1 MAKKQTFA
9 DKLKHVAQANTC
21 PVCGEVRQS
30 TLVVAPAASAVPGSM
45 RMRENRVAVCKCNR
59 KEVYG

>member
-9 DKLKHVAQANTC
+9 DKLTKSKAVASC
-21 PVCGEVRQS
+21 PVCSDPYQF
-30 TLVVAPAASAVPGSM
+30 TLVLKPAASQSGGVKMKES
-45 RMRENRVAVCKCNR
+45 RVAVCKCNH

>member
-9 DKLKHVAQANTC
+9 DKLKHTSQANLC
-21 PVCGEVRQS
+21 PVCGEMRQP
-30 TLVVAPAASAVPGSM
+30 TMLLAPSASKAGNL
-45 RMRENRVAVCKCNR
+45 RMRESRVAVCKCNR

>member
-9 DKLKHVAQANTC
+9 DKLTKSKAAASC
-21 PVCGEVRQS
+21 PVCSDPFQF
-30 TLVVAPAASAVPGSM
+30 TLVLKPAGSETNKAKM
-45 RMRENRVAVCKCNR
+45 NETRVAVCKCNY

>member
-9 DKLKHVAQANTC
+9 DKLTKSKLAASC
-21 PVCGEVRQS
+21 PVCSDPYQF
-30 TLVVAPAASAVPGSM
+30 TLVLKPTPSQAGGTKMKES
-45 RMRENRVAVCKCNR
+45 RVAVCKCNR

>member
-9 DKLKHVAQANTC
+9 DKLTKSKAAALC
-21 PVCGEVRQS
+21 PVCSDPYQF
-30 TLVVAPAASAVPGSM
+30 TLVLKPSLSQSGSIKM
-45 RMRENRVAVCKCNR
+45 KETRVAVCKCNH